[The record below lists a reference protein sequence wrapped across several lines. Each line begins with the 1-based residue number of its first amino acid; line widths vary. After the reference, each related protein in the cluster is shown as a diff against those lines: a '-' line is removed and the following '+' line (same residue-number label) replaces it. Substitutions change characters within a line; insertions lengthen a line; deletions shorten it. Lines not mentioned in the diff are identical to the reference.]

1 MLKKYQILSK
11 NTSLF
16 AEIPNEENQQ
26 SKLIKVNLNEF
37 KNRIPSFSFSSI
49 NNLICCGS
57 APKRGMM
64 MAARPKMMKTKYFC
78 SSKMK
83 MKSCAPSPSREE
95 NVYNNSIQSAN
106 LFDFSG
112 AKNPP
117 PSPPAPFNN
126 HDNKNKNIKD
136 DITRIIMSQDTM
148 EGFWEEN
155 EETKKLI
162 NIITLEKFNK
172 MKANINNFYKGPNE
186 INLLYTILVIY
197 YLKTK
202 CSERLDEF
210 RLIINKANKYLEKNG
225 IKYENIISGI

>member
-16 AEIPNEENQQ
+16 AEIPNEESQQ

-37 KNRIPSFSFSSI
+37 KNRIPSFSF
-49 NNLICCGS
+49 NNLICCS
-57 APKRGMM
+57 AAPRKKMM
-64 MAARPKMMKTKYFC
+64 MAAPRMKKANFFGSSSRMM
-78 SSKMK
+78 
-83 MKSCAPSPSREE
+83 MKSCAPPPSREE
-95 NVYNNSIQSAN
+95 NVYTNSIQSAN

-112 AKNPP
+112 AKIPP
-117 PSPPAPFNN
+117 PSSPAPFNN

-162 NIITLEKFNK
+162 NIIPLEKFNK
-172 MKANINNFYKGPNE
+172 IKANINNFYKGPNE

-202 CSERLDEF
+202 CSARLEEF